1 MKKEPLPL
9 PEEIDPDLFNKF
21 LKLRGKYLTE
31 TKINEVIERLFLF
44 CISGFIRFS
53 KTETKLNEVIE
64 RLYEVKSYSNYLEDL
79 LDESNIKY
87 LEIED
92 WIAWR
97 LQNSGEELI

>member
-9 PEEIDPDLFNKF
+9 PEEIDPALFNKF
-21 LKLRGKYLTE
+21 LKLRGKYITE
-31 TKINEVIERLFLF
+31 TKI
-44 CISGFIRFS
+44 
-53 KTETKLNEVIE
+53 NEVIE

>member
-9 PEEIDPDLFNKF
+9 PKEIDPAIFDRFI
-21 LKLRGKYLTE
+21 KLRVKYLTE
-31 TKINEVIERLFLF
+31 TKI
-44 CISGFIRFS
+44 
-53 KTETKLNEVIE
+53 NEVIE

-92 WIAWR
+92 WITWR
-97 LQNSGEELI
+97 NQNAGEEIK